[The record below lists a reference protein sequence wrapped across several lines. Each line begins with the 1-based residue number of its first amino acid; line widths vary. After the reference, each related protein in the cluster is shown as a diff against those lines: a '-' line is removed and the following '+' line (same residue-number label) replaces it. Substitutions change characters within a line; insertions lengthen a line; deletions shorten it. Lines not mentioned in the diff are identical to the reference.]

1 MNGDACPIG
10 SFVIAWQTNTAGQML
25 VVHVNEILQAYK
37 SVANLSG
44 EADVILVQATDVS
57 HENEHYHMPNIQM
70 LQCWYLANPK
80 VCEVLCWR
88 LCSIFTHV
96 WKDLLCTI
104 NVQHNCVE
112 QHCKAT
118 GHQDIYQECQLTTH
132 TWPTVAHNQV
142 LNNLVLNTAQMW
154 DVIHVQGFRITSESL
169 DLDDIVYQSAVNE
182 LSALK
187 ALDRSV
193 VGKSPGSNVVS
204 AAAGSANMSTHGRPT
219 HGLPHPCQISHL
231 IATA

>member
-1 MNGDACPIG
+1 
-10 SFVIAWQTNTAGQML
+10 ML

-80 VCEVLCWR
+80 
-88 LCSIFTHV
+88 
-96 WKDLLCTI
+96 DLLCTI

-132 TWPTVAHNQV
+132 TWPTVAHNRV

-154 DVIHVQGFRITSESL
+154 DVIHVQGFCITSESL

-204 AAAGSANMSTHGRPT
+204 AAAGSVNMSTHGRPT